1 MKQTKSF
8 LTIGL
13 SFSVFFLV
21 LSVHAVSA
29 QILHVDSVKVD
40 TVWNTDS
47 SWTDGSG
54 AAKHRV
60 SRDCK
65 ISFVAQ
71 GEGTALMSVAMSLD
85 SGKTFSPFSDSI
97 TVKNYALFAP
107 FATGKKATITARVL
121 GGDRVG
127 VAFKLTARQ
136 EAPVIAGN
144 PKVNVL
150 GPIGALTP
158 GATIAPLLSVLQ
170 AGDATSFGYCS
181 IAKIQWDTLGN
192 GKYDSTT
199 AGVLTWTWHTKVP
212 AGASAQTRNVIARAI
227 DKNGLVSDPETLSV
241 QFGLKRPIVMK
252 NIAAGSFSMGET
264 GIAEPV
270 HQVTL
275 AAFAMQETPVTQ
287 EQYLAVRGVNP
298 AYSLGDLTRP
308 VENVSW
314 CDAVLF
320 CNSLSKL
327 ANLDTCYSYTAI
339 GATDAVCDFA
349 KKGYRLPTEA
359 EWEYACRGGTTTT
372 YWWGADTVGMG
383 ARVFTPNYGDV
394 STTASVATKLPNG
407 FGLYDIVGNGWKWCN
422 DWQSTTYYASSP
434 ASNPQG
440 PTTGSTRILRGGAF
454 IGSFF
459 VLGDYYKSAFRANM
473 NPTVTNSYCGF
484 ACAMTK

>member
-252 NIAAGSFSMGET
+252 
-264 GIAEPV
+264 
-270 HQVTL
+270 
-275 AAFAMQETPVTQ
+275 
-287 EQYLAVRGVNP
+287 
-298 AYSLGDLTRP
+298 
-308 VENVSW
+308 
-314 CDAVLF
+314 
-320 CNSLSKL
+320 
-327 ANLDTCYSYTAI
+327 
-339 GATDAVCDFA
+339 
-349 KKGYRLPTEA
+349 
-359 EWEYACRGGTTTT
+359 
-372 YWWGADTVGMG
+372 
-383 ARVFTPNYGDV
+383 
-394 STTASVATKLPNG
+394 
-407 FGLYDIVGNGWKWCN
+407 
-422 DWQSTTYYASSP
+422 
-434 ASNPQG
+434 
-440 PTTGSTRILRGGAF
+440 ILRPAHF
-454 IGSFF
+454 PW
-459 VLGDYYKSAFRANM
+459 VKPA
-473 NPTVTNSYCGF
+473 
-484 ACAMTK
+484 